1 MKVTV
6 TVGDVS
12 VKTADVD
19 MTVRQIKELTR
30 LAASIALALPTP
42 PVAVEYEEKYA
53 PIGFTANIERA
64 EPLPLEDFFT
74 DDEE

>member
-6 TVGDVS
+6 TVGEVH
-12 VKTADVD
+12 VKFTDVD
-19 MTVRQIKELTR
+19 VTVTQIKSLMR
-30 LAASIALALPTP
+30 HAASIALALPTP

-53 PIGFTANIERA
+53 PIGFTANLERA
-64 EPLPLEDFFT
+64 EALPFEEFFT